1 MTHQGT
7 LPITCPA
14 SNGAERLSRCSVC
27 GRTSRWHDPF
37 YPLPQRRFKSRH
49 ARPRADAQISTFSE
63 HEADSIICAKGANLQ
78 SDFVVVGY
86 DRAMPTAAH
95 TSTEG
100 LRLRRCLDPTCN
112 TMFAICRCCD
122 RGQRYCGDEC
132 RQRVRRLQLAAGRRY
147 QATDAGQQAHCQ
159 RQRSYRER
167 SSPASVTH
175 QGPSS
180 VTCPTAP
187 ATKDLNQCFI
197 CGRVSRWHNP
207 FDSVTLRRFRRGR
220 PWCRPGAQIST
231 FLHDR

>member
-1 MTHQGT
+1 M
-7 LPITCPA
+7 LPYALVETENEKSSSPLMSI
-14 SNGAERLSRCSVC
+14 S
-27 GRTSRWHDPF
+27 PF
-37 YPLPQRRFKSRH
+37 GWAFSRH
-49 ARPRADAQISTFSE
+49 EGLLLTAFRKRSLLSMRPTASSAPKAQIFSP
-63 HEADSIICAKGANLQ
+63 I
-78 SDFVVVGY
+78 FVVVGY

-132 RQRVRRLQLAAGRRY
+132 RQRVRRLQVAAAGRRY
-147 QATDAGQQAHCQ
+147 QATDAGKQAHCQ

-167 SSPASVTH
+167 SSAALVTH

-207 FDSVTLRRFRRGR
+207 FDSVTLRRLRRGR